1 LSIAGLSMY
10 IAPRPVAEATKE
22 LWRFIRDY
30 LRDAGV
36 VDVPEELDRAVDY
49 RDVWLRP
56 DLLLSQTCGYPYV
69 TTLRG
74 RVRLVATPCYAHPGC
89 DAASMRSFVIVNK
102 NAGLSALEDLRG
114 RRAAINSRDSNSG
127 YNLFRAAL
135 APIAL
140 RTPFFKEV
148 IETGGHALSISSV
161 AEGRA
166 DCAAIDCITYGN
178 IARFD
183 PDRLRDISI
192 LAETPTAP
200 GLPFITKVSA
210 SDEDVKMLRAAL
222 SSALSEPQLADARD
236 RLGLVDF
243 APLIDKDY
251 DRLIELEHDA
261 ATLGYPLLA

>member
-1 LSIAGLSMY
+1 MY
-10 IAPRPVAEATKE
+10 VAPKPVAEATKA
-22 LWRFIRDY
+22 LWHFIRDY

-36 VDVPEELDRAVDY
+36 VDVPEELDQVTDY

-69 TTLRG
+69 KTLRG
-74 RVRLVATPCYAHPGC
+74 RVRLVATPCYAHSGC
-89 DAASMRSFVIVNK
+89 DGASMRSFVIVNK
-102 NAGLSALEDLRG
+102 NAGFSALEDLRG

-135 APIAL
+135 APIAGC
-140 RTPFFKEV
+140 TPFFTEV
-148 IETGGHALSISSV
+148 IETGGHAQSISGV

-183 PDRLRDISI
+183 PDCLRDISI

-200 GLPFITKVSA
+200 GLPLITKVSG
-210 SDEDVKMLRAAL
+210 SNEDVKKLRAAL
-222 SSALSEPQLADARD
+222 SAALIEPQLADARE

-243 APLIDKDY
+243 AFLIDDDY
-251 DRLIELEHDA
+251 DRLIELENDA
-261 ATLGYPLLA
+261 AALGYPLLA